1 MPSLLRTDLESQDKT
16 GPVSTVLFIH
26 IVLDDMNNF
35 SGGFGNNIATWDVKM
50 FRFAWFGTILGSLRH
65 WHAFV
70 SSILGRCSF
79 CCLCSVLSKLSSSAV
94 LQHYLASQH
103 MIHG

>member
-35 SGGFGNNIATWDVKM
+35 SGDFGNNIATWDVKNVSICLVWYY
-50 FRFAWFGTILGSLRH
+50 FRQLTTLACFCFFDLGKMQL
-65 WHAFV
+65 
-70 SSILGRCSF
+70 L
-79 CCLCSVLSKLSSSAV
+79 LPVLST
-94 LQHYLASQH
+94 
-103 MIHG
+103 

>member
-35 SGGFGNNIATWDVKM
+35 SGGFW
-50 FRFAWFGTILGSLRH
+50 
-65 WHAFV
+65 
-70 SSILGRCSF
+70 
-79 CCLCSVLSKLSSSAV
+79 
-94 LQHYLASQH
+94 Q
-103 MIHG
+103 